1 MFDDS
6 DYDRAVMRASDF
18 IPGGYIIENGEKRT
32 LSEASFHAVIDDEPI
47 PMLFSMPVK
56 ACFDEC
62 PRCKSDTHED
72 GFIAVFE
79 GHLLM
84 PCWECKSIVI
94 LTNEEADEITPDW
107 RRELL

>member
-18 IPGGYIIENGEKRT
+18 IPGGYIMENGEKRT
-32 LSEASFHAVIDDEPI
+32 LSEASFHAVIDEEPI

-72 GFIAVFE
+72 GFIAVVE

>member
-32 LSEASFHAVIDDEPI
+32 LSEASFHAVIDEEPI

>member
-6 DYDRAVMRASDF
+6 DYDKAVMRASDF
-18 IPGGYIIENGEKRT
+18 IPGGYIMENGEKRT
-32 LSEASFHAVIDDEPI
+32 LSEASFHAVIDEEPI

-62 PRCKSDTHED
+62 PRCKSDSHED

>member
-32 LSEASFHAVIDDEPI
+32 LSEASFHAVIDEEPI

-56 ACFDEC
+56 A
-62 PRCKSDTHED
+62 
-72 GFIAVFE
+72 
-79 GHLLM
+79 
-84 PCWECKSIVI
+84 
-94 LTNEEADEITPDW
+94 
-107 RRELL
+107 

>member
-6 DYDRAVMRASDF
+6 DYDKAVMRASDF
-18 IPGGYIIENGEKRT
+18 IPGGYIMENGEKRT
-32 LSEASFHAVIDDEPI
+32 LSEASFHAVIDEEPI

-107 RRELL
+107 RHELL